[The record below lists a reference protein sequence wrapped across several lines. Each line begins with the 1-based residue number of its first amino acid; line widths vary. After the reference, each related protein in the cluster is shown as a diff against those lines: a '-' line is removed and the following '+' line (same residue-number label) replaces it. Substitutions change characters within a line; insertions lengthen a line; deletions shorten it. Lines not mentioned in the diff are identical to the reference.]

1 MVINV
6 RNDCGEIIFYIFVWS
21 NFFVKIVKYFLL
33 DYKEIVNKF
42 IKNGEFKILFDVVW
56 DWKVDFVEKEL
67 GEELVE

>member
-56 DWKVDFVEKEL
+56 D
-67 GEELVE
+67 